1 MRAKIGLFVA
11 AIFVMAACASC
22 AARQQPDVR
31 ADNDAFREMFTVVGE
46 DLNVAFQVPT
56 GWDVDLSRA
65 ARGEI
70 RMSSP
75 NMEAV
80 FGLVFVE
87 TSRGTPETV
96 AAALGQRWQAEAATD
111 PQLAIN
117 GPQMVQMDGQE
128 LWVLIIDMV
137 TNGVP
142 MRTMHLIYT
151 SSDQNH
157 VIAAIGAWPSSTGD
171 LYSGMLGTVAGSV
184 LIVPDE
190 VTTSE
195 EQYRE

>member
-11 AIFVMAACASC
+11 AIFVRAACASC
-22 AARQQPDVR
+22 AARQQPGR
-31 ADNDAFREMFTVVGE
+31 ADNDAFREMFAIVGE

-56 GWDVDLSRA
+56 GWDVDLGEA

-75 NMEAV
+75 NTEAV

-87 TSRGTPETV
+87 TDRGTPETV
-96 AAALGQRWQAEAATD
+96 AAALGQRWQEEAEAN

-117 GPQMVQMDGQE
+117 GPQMVQTDGQE
-128 LWVLIIDMV
+128 LWVLVIDMV
-137 TNGVP
+137 TNGMP

-151 SSDQNH
+151 ANDRNY
-157 VIAAIGAWPSSTGD
+157 VVAAIGAWPSSTGD

-190 VTTSE
+190 VTASE
-195 EQYRE
+195 EQNNE